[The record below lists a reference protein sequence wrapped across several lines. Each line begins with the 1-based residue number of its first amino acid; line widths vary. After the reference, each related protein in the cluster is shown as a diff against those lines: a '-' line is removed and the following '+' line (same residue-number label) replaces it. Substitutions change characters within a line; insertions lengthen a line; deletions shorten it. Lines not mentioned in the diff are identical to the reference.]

1 MNKHPTVRKQ
11 TPNINK
17 YQHLTLFAFR
27 LVVFQYFT
35 TTCTL
40 CLSYRQILVM
50 SFDFLRTDL
59 NIGSAFLCNTHNK

>member
-27 LVVFQYFT
+27 LMVFQYFT

-40 CLSYRQILVM
+40 CLSYRQILVV
-50 SFDFLRTDL
+50 FWF
-59 NIGSAFLCNTHNK
+59 SAYRFKHWFCFSVQHSQ